1 MAEPKQQLPNHKY
14 AIGKSVH
21 YETRGFGP
29 PPAPTPAVTEPTRM
43 LGAEAILR
51 PAARPEQP
59 QPVRAAAEELDRPSE
74 KHAVWIVHGMGQ
86 QIPFE
91 TLDSL
96 TTGILNVADRLGTRM
111 PGTCPRVTVVKFGP
125 SSPGGKEQV
134 VERVEI
140 DLQDKGDPKKNCQLH
155 LYEAYWAPVT
165 EGAARLSDVI
175 SFFFN
180 GGMRS
185 ILNSRKPFLRAMFP
199 DESPAGPQQGLQQFK
214 IPFRAVLEVTLTLL
228 LLLSLI
234 AINAVIVSAGA
245 AKASIPAFTMMR
257 FDQHWKQLSAMATGM
272 CAIALSFGVIL
283 FLGEMCKPATLAR
296 WKKLF
301 ISIVGW
307 IGFSVTAFT
316 ILASAALMSTI
327 TRFPW
332 VARLLER
339 MNTASV
345 QGVSTLFLFGAA
357 FLVVAALVSRAAKRS
372 NGTELRGDPFLVF
385 LFVLSF
391 VLHLTV
397 IPALA
402 LVARSDLTLPAY
414 VPAFLQWAANLLANS
429 LWVWPALIALAKLV
443 RDLLVQFPG
452 DVAIYVDSNK
462 LDRFYK
468 IRHEIKQI
476 ASDSVTGIYTARNA
490 DDSAW
495 EYSKIAIVGHSLGSV
510 VAYDTL
516 NRLLNLDDIT
526 GNHVD
531 VEKRTCLLETFGS
544 PLDKIAFFFT
554 IQGKE
559 TFHIREQ
566 LTAVVQPL
574 IQSYAKFRTFPWVNI
589 YSRNDIV
596 SGSLQ
601 FYDLPGTT
609 CKYKVENIP
618 DPDAVVPLA
627 AHLDYWK
634 NDLVWQQLY
643 ARIAP

>member
-1 MAEPKQQLPNHKY
+1 MAEPKQQLPNHNY

-29 PPAPTPAVTEPTRM
+29 PPAPAPAIAEATRI
-43 LGAEAILR
+43 LGAEALPR

-59 QPVRAAAEELDRPSE
+59 RPRRTAEELDRPSE
-74 KHAVWIVHGMGQ
+74 KRAVWIVHGMGQ

-91 TLDSL
+91 TLDGL
-96 TTGILNVADRLGTRM
+96 TAGILKVADRFGTRI
-111 PGTCPRVTVVKFGP
+111 PGRRPRVTVVKFGP

-140 DLQDKGDPKKNCQLH
+140 DLQDKEDPKKNCQLH

-185 ILNSRKPFLRAMFP
+185 IWNSGKPFLRAMFP
-199 DESPAGPQQGLQQFK
+199 DESPAGPQQGMQQFK

-257 FDQHWKQLSAMATGM
+257 FDQHWKQLSAIATGM

-283 FLGEMCKPATLAR
+283 FLGEMCKPANLAR

-307 IGFSVTAFT
+307 IGFSVTALT
-316 ILASAALMSTI
+316 ILASAALMSTV
-327 TRFPW
+327 TRFQW
-332 VARLLER
+332 VAHFLKG
-339 MNTASV
+339 MNSESV
-345 QGVSTLFLFGAA
+345 QGVSTLFLLAAA
-357 FLVVAALVSRAAKRS
+357 FLVVVSLVSRASKRS
-372 NGTELRGDPFLVF
+372 SGTELRGDPFLVF

-391 VLHLTV
+391 ALHLAV
-397 IPALA
+397 IPALV
-402 LVARSDLTLPAY
+402 LVARSELTLPAY
-414 VPAFLQWAANLLANS
+414 LPAIVQWAASLLANP
-429 LWVWPALIALAKLV
+429 LWVWPALIVLAKLV
-443 RDLLVQFPG
+443 RDLLIQFPG

-462 LDRFYK
+462 LDRFCK
-468 IRHEIKQI
+468 IRQEIKQI
-476 ASDSVTGIYTARNA
+476 ASDSVTGIYTARSA
-490 DDSAW
+490 DDSSW

-510 VAYDTL
+510 IAYDTL
-516 NRLLNLDDIT
+516 NKLLNLDDIT

-566 LTAVVQPL
+566 LAAVVQPL
-574 IQSYAKFRTFPWVNI
+574 IQSYAKFRTFPWVNV
-589 YSRNDIV
+589 YSGNDIV

-601 FYDLPGTT
+601 FYDLPDTS
-609 CKYKVENIP
+609 YKFNVENIP

-627 AHLDYWK
+627 AHVDYWK

>member
-29 PPAPTPAVTEPTRM
+29 PPAPTPAVTEPTRI

-96 TTGILNVADRLGTRM
+96 TTGILNVADRLGSRM
-111 PGTCPRVTVVKFGP
+111 PGTRPRVTAVKFGP

-140 DLQDKGDPKKNCQLH
+140 DLQDKGGPKKNCQLH

-272 CAIALSFGVIL
+272 CAIALSFGVTL

-307 IGFSVTAFT
+307 IGLSVTAFT

-327 TRFPW
+327 TRFQC
-332 VARLLER
+332 VAHLLER

-559 TFHIREQ
+559 IFHIREQ
-566 LTAVVQPL
+566 LAAVVQPL
-574 IQSYAKFRTFPWVNI
+574 IQSYAKFRTFPRVNI

-627 AHLDYWK
+627 AHVDYWK

>member
-1 MAEPKQQLPNHKY
+1 VAEPKQQVPNHKY
-14 AIGKSVH
+14 TIGKSVH

-29 PPAPTPAVTEPTRM
+29 PPPPTPTITEPARI
-43 LGAEAILR
+43 LGAEALLR
-51 PAARPEQP
+51 PVARPEQP
-59 QPVRAAAEELDRPSE
+59 RPQRTAEELGRPSE

-91 TLDSL
+91 TLDGL
-96 TTGILNVADRLGTRM
+96 TTGILKVADRFGVRI
-111 PGTCPRVTVVKFGP
+111 PGSRPRVTAVKFGP
-125 SSPGGKEQV
+125 SGPGGKEQV

-140 DLQDKGDPKKNCQLH
+140 DLQDKEDAKKNCQLH

-165 EGAARLSDVI
+165 EGAAKLSDVI

-185 ILNSRKPFLRAMFP
+185 IWNSRKPFLRAMFP
-199 DESPAGPQQGLQQFK
+199 DESPAGPQQGMQQFK

-283 FLGEMCKPATLAR
+283 FLGEMCKPANLAR
-296 WKKLF
+296 WKRLF

-307 IGFSVTAFT
+307 IGFSVTALT

-327 TRFPW
+327 TRFQW
-332 VARLLER
+332 VAHLLER
-339 MNTASV
+339 MNSESV
-345 QGVSTLFLFGAA
+345 QGVSTLFLLAAA
-357 FLVVAALVSRAAKRS
+357 FLVVAPLVSRASKRS
-372 NGTELRGDPFLVF
+372 SGTELRGDPFLVF

-391 VLHLTV
+391 ALHLAV
-397 IPALA
+397 IPALI
-402 LVARSDLTLPAY
+402 LVARSQLTLPAY
-414 VPAFLQWAANLLANS
+414 LPAIVQWAASLLANP
-429 LWVWPALIALAKLV
+429 LWVWPAALIVLAKLV
-443 RDLLVQFPG
+443 RDLLIQFPG

-468 IRHEIKQI
+468 IRQEIKQI
-476 ASDSVTGIYTARNA
+476 ASDSVTGIYTARSA
-490 DDSAW
+490 DDSSW

-510 VAYDTL
+510 IAYDTL
-516 NRLLNLDDIT
+516 NKLLNLDDIT

-566 LTAVVQPL
+566 LAAVVQPL

-589 YSRNDIV
+589 CSPCR
-596 SGSLQ
+596 SHRL
-601 FYDLPGTT
+601 LEKRPGMATT
-609 CKYKVENIP
+609 
-618 DPDAVVPLA
+618 LR
-627 AHLDYWK
+627 K
-634 NDLVWQQLY
+634 NRTVT
-643 ARIAP
+643 A

>member
-29 PPAPTPAVTEPTRM
+29 PPAPTPTITEPTRI
-43 LGAEAILR
+43 LGAEVLLR

-59 QPVRAAAEELDRPSE
+59 RPQRTAEELGRPTE

-96 TTGILNVADRLGTRM
+96 TTGILKVADRFGARI
-111 PGTCPRVTVVKFGP
+111 PGSRPRVTAVKFGP
-125 SSPGGKEQV
+125 SGPGGKEQV

-140 DLQDKGDPKKNCQLH
+140 DLQDKEDAKKNCQLH

-165 EGAARLSDVI
+165 EGAAKLGDVI

-185 ILNSRKPFLRAMFP
+185 IWNSRKPFLRAMFP
-199 DESPAGPQQGLQQFK
+199 DESPAGPKQGMQQFK

-257 FDQHWKQLSAMATGM
+257 FDQHWKQLSAMATAM

-283 FLGEMCKPATLAR
+283 FLGEMCKPANLAR
-296 WKKLF
+296 WKRLF

-307 IGFSVTAFT
+307 IGFSVTALT

-327 TRFPW
+327 TRLEW
-332 VARLLER
+332 VAYLLKR
-339 MNTASV
+339 MNSESV
-345 QGVSTLFLFGAA
+345 QGVSTLFLLAAA
-357 FLVVAALVSRAAKRS
+357 FLVVAALVSRASKRS
-372 NGTELRGDPFLVF
+372 SGTELRGDSFLVF

-391 VLHLTV
+391 ALHLAV
-397 IPALA
+397 IPALV
-402 LVARSDLTLPAY
+402 LVARSELTLPAY
-414 VPAFLQWAANLLANS
+414 LPAIVQWAASLLANP
-429 LWVWPALIALAKLV
+429 LWVWPALIVLAKLV
-443 RDLLVQFPG
+443 RDLLIQFPG
-452 DVAIYVDSNK
+452 DVVIYVDSNK

-468 IRHEIKQI
+468 IRQEIKQI
-476 ASDSVTGIYTARNA
+476 ASDSVTGIYTARSA
-490 DDSAW
+490 DDSSW
-495 EYSKIAIVGHSLGSV
+495 EYSRIAIVGHSLGSV
-510 VAYDTL
+510 IAYDTL
-516 NRLLNLDDIT
+516 NKLLNLDDIT

-566 LTAVVQPL
+566 LAAVVQPL
-574 IQSYAKFRTFPWVNI
+574 IQSYAKFRTFPWVNV

-601 FYDLPGTT
+601 FYDLPDTT
-609 CKYKVENIP
+609 YKFKVENIP

-627 AHLDYWK
+627 AHVDYWK
-634 NDLVWQQLY
+634 NELVWQQLY

>member
-1 MAEPKQQLPNHKY
+1 VAAPKQQLPNHKY

-29 PPAPTPAVTEPTRM
+29 PPAPTPTITEPTRI
-43 LGAEAILR
+43 LGAEAVLR

-59 QPVRAAAEELDRPSE
+59 RPPRTAEELGRPSE

-96 TTGILNVADRLGTRM
+96 TTGILKVADRFGARI
-111 PGTCPRVTVVKFGP
+111 PGSRPRVTAVKFGP
-125 SSPGGKEQV
+125 SGPGGKEQV

-140 DLQDKGDPKKNCQLH
+140 DLQDKEDAKKSCQLH

-165 EGAARLSDVI
+165 EGAAKLSDVI

-185 ILNSRKPFLRAMFP
+185 IWNSGKPFLRAMFP
-199 DESPAGPQQGLQQFK
+199 DESPAGPQQGMQQFK

-257 FDQHWKQLSAMATGM
+257 FDQHWKQLSAIATGM

-283 FLGEMCKPATLAR
+283 FLGEMCKPANLAR

-307 IGFSVTAFT
+307 IGFSVTALT
-316 ILASAALMSTI
+316 ILASAALMSTV
-327 TRFPW
+327 TRFQW
-332 VARLLER
+332 VAHFLKG
-339 MNTASV
+339 MNSESV
-345 QGVSTLFLFGAA
+345 QGVSTLFLLAAA
-357 FLVVAALVSRAAKRS
+357 FLVVVSLVSRASKRS
-372 NGTELRGDPFLVF
+372 SGTELRGDPFLVF

-391 VLHLTV
+391 ALHLAV
-397 IPALA
+397 IPALV
-402 LVARSDLTLPAY
+402 LVARSELTLPAY
-414 VPAFLQWAANLLANS
+414 LPAIVQWAASLLANP
-429 LWVWPALIALAKLV
+429 LWVWPALIVLAKLV
-443 RDLLVQFPG
+443 RDLLIQFPG

-462 LDRFYK
+462 LDRFCK
-468 IRHEIKQI
+468 IRQEIKQI
-476 ASDSVTGIYTARNA
+476 ASDSVTGIYTARSA
-490 DDSAW
+490 DDSSW

-510 VAYDTL
+510 IAYDTL
-516 NRLLNLDDIT
+516 NKLLNLDDIT

-566 LTAVVQPL
+566 LAAVVQPL
-574 IQSYAKFRTFPWVNI
+574 IQSYAKFRTFPWVNV
-589 YSRNDIV
+589 YSGNDIV

-601 FYDLPGTT
+601 FYDLPDTS
-609 CKYKVENIP
+609 YKFNVENIP

-627 AHLDYWK
+627 AHVDYWK

>member
-1 MAEPKQQLPNHKY
+1 MAEPKQPLPNHKY
-14 AIGKSVH
+14 AIGKSIH

-29 PPAPTPAVTEPTRM
+29 RPAPTPAITEPTRM
-43 LGAEAILR
+43 PGAEALLR

-59 QPVRAAAEELDRPSE
+59 RPVRAAEELGRPSE

-332 VARLLER
+332 VAHLLER

-566 LTAVVQPL
+566 LAAVVQPL

-589 YSRNDIV
+589 YSRNDVV

>member
-1 MAEPKQQLPNHKY
+1 M
-14 AIGKSVH
+14 
-21 YETRGFGP
+21 
-29 PPAPTPAVTEPTRM
+29 
-43 LGAEAILR
+43 
-51 PAARPEQP
+51 
-59 QPVRAAAEELDRPSE
+59 
-74 KHAVWIVHGMGQ
+74 
-86 QIPFE
+86 
-91 TLDSL
+91 
-96 TTGILNVADRLGTRM
+96 
-111 PGTCPRVTVVKFGP
+111 
-125 SSPGGKEQV
+125 
-134 VERVEI
+134 
-140 DLQDKGDPKKNCQLH
+140 
-155 LYEAYWAPVT
+155 
-165 EGAARLSDVI
+165 
-175 SFFFN
+175 
-180 GGMRS
+180 
-185 ILNSRKPFLRAMFP
+185 
-199 DESPAGPQQGLQQFK
+199 
-214 IPFRAVLEVTLTLL
+214 
-228 LLLSLI
+228 
-234 AINAVIVSAGA
+234 
-245 AKASIPAFTMMR
+245 
-257 FDQHWKQLSAMATGM
+257 
-272 CAIALSFGVIL
+272 
-283 FLGEMCKPATLAR
+283 
-296 WKKLF
+296 
-301 ISIVGW
+301 
-307 IGFSVTAFT
+307 
-316 ILASAALMSTI
+316 
-327 TRFPW
+327 
-332 VARLLER
+332 
-339 MNTASV
+339 
-345 QGVSTLFLFGAA
+345 
-357 FLVVAALVSRAAKRS
+357 VAALVSRAAKRS
-372 NGTELRGDPFLVF
+372 SGTELRGDPFLVF

-566 LTAVVQPL
+566 LAAVVQPL

>member
-29 PPAPTPAVTEPTRM
+29 RPAPTPAITEPTRM
-43 LGAEAILR
+43 PGAEALLR

-59 QPVRAAAEELDRPSE
+59 RPVRAAEELGRPSE

-345 QGVSTLFLFGAA
+345 QGVSTLFLLVAA
-357 FLVVAALVSRAAKRS
+357 FLVVVSLVSRASKRS
-372 NGTELRGDPFLVF
+372 SGTELRGDPFLVF

-391 VLHLTV
+391 ALHLAV
-397 IPALA
+397 IP
-402 LVARSDLTLPAY
+402 
-414 VPAFLQWAANLLANS
+414 
-429 LWVWPALIALAKLV
+429 
-443 RDLLVQFPG
+443 
-452 DVAIYVDSNK
+452 
-462 LDRFYK
+462 
-468 IRHEIKQI
+468 
-476 ASDSVTGIYTARNA
+476 
-490 DDSAW
+490 
-495 EYSKIAIVGHSLGSV
+495 
-510 VAYDTL
+510 
-516 NRLLNLDDIT
+516 
-526 GNHVD
+526 
-531 VEKRTCLLETFGS
+531 VEKSHSVCPPIKL
-544 PLDKIAFFFT
+544 
-554 IQGKE
+554 
-559 TFHIREQ
+559 
-566 LTAVVQPL
+566 
-574 IQSYAKFRTFPWVNI
+574 
-589 YSRNDIV
+589 
-596 SGSLQ
+596 
-601 FYDLPGTT
+601 
-609 CKYKVENIP
+609 
-618 DPDAVVPLA
+618 
-627 AHLDYWK
+627 
-634 NDLVWQQLY
+634 
-643 ARIAP
+643 

>member
-1 MAEPKQQLPNHKY
+1 VAEPKQQLPNHNY

-21 YETRGFGP
+21 YEARGFGP
-29 PPAPTPAVTEPTRM
+29 PPASTPTVTEPTRI
-43 LGAEAILR
+43 LGAEAVLL

-59 QPVRAAAEELDRPSE
+59 PPVRLVEELDRPSE
-74 KHAVWIVHGMGQ
+74 KRAVWIVHGMGQ

-91 TLDSL
+91 TLDGL
-96 TTGILNVADRLGTRM
+96 TTGILKVADRFGARI
-111 PGTCPRVTVVKFGP
+111 PGSRPRVTAVKFGP
-125 SSPGGKEQV
+125 SGPGGKEQV

-140 DLQDKGDPKKNCQLH
+140 DLQDKEDAKKNCQLH

-165 EGAARLSDVI
+165 EGAAKLSDVI

-185 ILNSRKPFLRAMFP
+185 IWNSCRPFLRAMFP
-199 DESPAGPQQGLQQFK
+199 DESPAGPRQGMQQFK

-245 AKASIPAFTMMR
+245 AKASIPVFTMTR

-272 CAIALSFGVIL
+272 CAIALSFGAIL
-283 FLGEMCKPATLAR
+283 FLGEMCKPANLAR

-301 ISIVGW
+301 ISVVGW
-307 IGFSVTAFT
+307 IGFSVTALT

-327 TRFPW
+327 TRFQW
-332 VARLLER
+332 VADLLKR
-339 MNTASV
+339 MNSESV
-345 QGVSTLFLFGAA
+345 EGVSTLFLLSAA
-357 FLVVAALVSRAAKRS
+357 LLVVAALVTRASKRS
-372 NGTELRGDPFLVF
+372 SGTELRGDPFLVF

-391 VLHLTV
+391 ALHLTV
-397 IPALA
+397 IPALV
-402 LVARSDLTLPAY
+402 LVAGSEVTLPAY
-414 VPAFLQWAANLLANS
+414 LPAIVQWAASLLANP
-429 LWVWPALIALAKLV
+429 LWVWPALIVLAKLV
-443 RDLLVQFPG
+443 RDLLIQFPG

-462 LDRFYK
+462 LDRFYN
-468 IRHEIKQI
+468 IRREIKQI
-476 ASDSVTGIYTARNA
+476 ASDSVARIYTARSA
-490 DDSAW
+490 DDSSW
-495 EYSKIAIVGHSLGSV
+495 EYSRIAIVGHSLGSV
-510 VAYDTL
+510 IAYDTL
-516 NRLLNLDDIT
+516 NKLLNLDDIT

-566 LTAVVQPL
+566 LAAVVQPL
-574 IQSYAKFRTFPWVNI
+574 IQSYAKFRTFPWVNV

-601 FYDLPGTT
+601 FYDLPDTT
-609 CKYKVENIP
+609 YKFKVENIP

-627 AHLDYWK
+627 AHVDYWK

-643 ARIAP
+643 ARVAP